1 MKKCLI
7 AMASLA
13 VAGMASAQSSVT
25 LTGVVD
31 AALQHGTGSGP
42 GSASKTQLGS
52 GGYNSSRL
60 VFRGTED
67 LGAGLAASFW
77 LEAGLLNDNGTGFA
91 TNTNNQASGTAVSP
105 NGTQGLT
112 FNRRSTVS
120 LSGHWGEVRLGR
132 DFIPHF
138 WSLAVFDPY
147 GTSGVGTNQVFISQT
162 ARLYPA
168 GIANTGPVIRASN
181 SIGYF
186 LPGNLGGV
194 YGQAMV
200 YMGENAHNGA
210 ATQDD
215 GSGASLRVG
224 YAKGPLDVAFAYG
237 RTDYASGDVRSMN
250 IGGSWNFGVAKLMG
264 MYSRDRVSS
273 AVPLEGHGG
282 LIGGLV
288 PVGAGEIRL
297 SYSFY
302 KLDSATNPA
311 SKKLALGYVHNLSK
325 RTALYATYARLTN
338 SGSANLALNGAIT
351 AAGRASGGWDV
362 GIRHSF

>member
-1 MKKCLI
+1 MNRSLI
-7 AMASLA
+7 AMAALA
-13 VAGMASAQSSVT
+13 AAGAASAQSSVT

-31 AALQHGTGSGP
+31 AALQYGAGSGA

-52 GGYNSSRL
+52 GGYNSSRI

-67 LGAGLAASFW
+67 MGGGMAASFW
-77 LEAGLLNDNGTGFA
+77 LEAGLLNDNGSGFA
-91 TNTNNQASGTAVSP
+91 TNTNNQASGTATAP

-120 LSGHWGEVRLGR
+120 LSGNWGEVRLGR
-132 DFIPHF
+132 DFVPHF

-186 LPGNLGGV
+186 LPGRLGGV
-194 YGQAMV
+194 YGQAML
-200 YMGENAHNGA
+200 YMGENARTGA
-210 ATQDD
+210 ATQHD
-215 GSGASLRVG
+215 GEGASVRLG
-224 YAKGPLDVAFAYG
+224 YATGPFNVAVAYG
-237 RTDYASGDVRSMN
+237 RTEYASGDVRSAN
-250 IGGSWNFGVAKLMG
+250 IGGEWNFGVAKVMG
-264 MYSRDRVSS
+264 MYSQDRVAT
-273 AVPLEGHGG
+273 AVPLSGRGG
-282 LIGGLV
+282 LIGALM

-297 SYSFY
+297 SYSY
-302 KLDSATNPA
+302 YRTNAVTTPT
-311 SKKLALGYVHNLSK
+311 SRKVALGYVHHLSK
-325 RTALYATYARLTN
+325 RTALYATYANLRN
-338 SGSANLALNGAIT
+338 SGSANVALNGAVT
-351 AAGRASGGWDV
+351 AAGGSSRGLDI